1 MEPIAIVKKRSHIWM
16 IMIALIIVALLAAAA
31 FWFLSDRT
39 VTDVS
44 QVPWI
49 GHSTT
54 ASATIAVP
62 PGA

>member
-31 FWFLSDRT
+31 FWFLSGRT

-49 GHSTT
+49 GHF
-54 ASATIAVP
+54 AAAPATIAVP

>member
-1 MEPIAIVKKRSHIWM
+1 M
-16 IMIALIIVALLAAAA
+16 IMIALIILALLAAAA
-31 FWFLSDRT
+31 FWFLSGRT

-49 GHSTT
+49 GHF
-54 ASATIAVP
+54 AAAPATIAVP